1 MLLRMVPLEILS
13 FPEMSIF
20 LIIEAEDTTGIRNT
34 EQMNNLKKIFI
45 NLYINWTNGLYRVE
59 IITIKIIKLYLML
72 RMGMPSIT

>member
-34 EQMNNLKKIFI
+34 EQINNLKKIFI
-45 NLYINWTNGLYRVE
+45 NLYINWTDGLYRVE

>member
-1 MLLRMVPLEILS
+1 
-13 FPEMSIF
+13 MSIF

-34 EQMNNLKKIFI
+34 EQINNLKKIFI